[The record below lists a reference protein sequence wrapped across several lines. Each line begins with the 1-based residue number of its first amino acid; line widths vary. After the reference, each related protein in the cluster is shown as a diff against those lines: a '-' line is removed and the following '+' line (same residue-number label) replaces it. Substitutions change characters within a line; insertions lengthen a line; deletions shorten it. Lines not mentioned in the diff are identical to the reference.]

1 VEAGAPTTTNSF
13 KATEAKEKR
22 KEEEGEHFNANC
34 VTP

>member
-22 KEEEGEHFNANC
+22 EEEEGEHFNANC